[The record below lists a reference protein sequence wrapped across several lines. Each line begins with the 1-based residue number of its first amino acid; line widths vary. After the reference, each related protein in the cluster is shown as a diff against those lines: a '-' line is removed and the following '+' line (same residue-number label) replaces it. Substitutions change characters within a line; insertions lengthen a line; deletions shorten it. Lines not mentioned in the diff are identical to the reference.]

1 MTSPTQSA
9 WPDAPVSGAPDSS
22 ASTPSTGADRPGR
35 KLGILRIALLV
46 LATLVLLAIA
56 AAGITAIALYGD
68 YAAQYPARFGAP
80 TRIGTLVHT
89 SDPTLRAGETEVVA
103 QLRKT
108 GLKQPF
114 AAFYEDEADG
124 QHGIFLAGST
134 QRVLLPRFEVAGAF
148 HTIQGDGI
156 TVNNLERVDAGKP
169 GGTVQ
174 CGTSKADGANSVI
187 CAWADHGSIG
197 VLRLPNRTVKEAT
210 VVVREVRTAAIIRG

>member
-9 WPDAPVSGAPDSS
+9 WPDTPVSGAPDSK
-22 ASTPSTGADRPGR
+22 TADSPGR

-56 AAGITAIALYGD
+56 AAGITAIVLYGD
-68 YAAQYPARFGAP
+68 YTAQYPARFGAP
-80 TRIGTLVHT
+80 TRIGTLIHT
-89 SDPTLRAGETEVVA
+89 SDPTLRSAEGEVVT

-114 AAFYEDEADG
+114 AAFYEDEADS
-124 QHGIFLAGST
+124 QHGIFVAGST
-134 QRVLLPRFEVAGAF
+134 QRVLLPRFEVAAAF

-156 TVNNLERVDAGKP
+156 AVKNLKRVDAGKP

-174 CGTSKADGANSVI
+174 CGTSQSDGASSAI

-197 VLRLPNRTVKEAT
+197 VVRLPNRTVKEAT
-210 VVVREVRTAAIIRG
+210 IAVREIRTAAIIRG